1 MDRSCPQV
9 FPMVARAGPQLI
21 VLLVGIAI
29 VSAFAPLATGMTP
42 KLIVT
47 FKDCDDCPEMVV
59 VPPGNFLMGDLHGVG
74 YFSEKSIRAVRI
86 DYVFAV
92 GKFEVTFDEWTACVS
107 DGGCNGY
114 RPDDLGWGR
123 SDRPVVHVSWQDAK
137 TYVKWLSRKTDKT
150 YRLLSEAEWEYAA
163 RATSRT
169 MFPWGNSIGS
179 GYANC
184 DGCGSLWDDDLTA
197 PVGSFAPNAFGLHD
211 MHGNVYDWVED
222 CWHSD
227 YQGAPSDGSAWTSG
241 GVCQVR
247 ILRGGSYDDTPVLV
261 RSANRDGNI
270 TSDRYNLFSGIRVAR
285 TLSHR

>member
-1 MDRSCPQV
+1 
-9 FPMVARAGPQLI
+9 MVARASPQLI
-21 VLLVGIAI
+21 ILLVGIAI
-29 VSAFAPLATGMTP
+29 VSAFAPLATGVTP
-42 KLIVT
+42 KLGDT
-47 FKDCDDCPEMVV
+47 FKDCDYCPDMVV
-59 VPPGNFLMGDLHGVG
+59 VPPGSFLMGDLHGVG

-137 TYVKWLSRKTDKT
+137 TYVRWLSRKTGKT

-184 DGCGSLWDDDLTA
+184 DGCGSVWDDDLTA

-211 MHGNVYDWVED
+211 MHGNVYEWVED

-227 YQGAPSDGSAWTSG
+227 YEGAPRDGSAWTSG

-270 TSDRYNLFSGIRVAR
+270 TGDRYNLFSGFRVAR
-285 TLSHR
+285 TLSRR

>member
-1 MDRSCPQV
+1 
-9 FPMVARAGPQLI
+9 MVARLHPRLI
-21 VLLVGIAI
+21 ILLVGIAI
-29 VSAFAPLATGMTP
+29 VNAFAPLASGATP
-42 KLIVT
+42 KLGDS
-47 FKDCDDCPEMVV
+47 FRDCDDCPEMVI
-59 VPPGNFLMGDLHGVG
+59 VPPGSFLMGDLHGVG
-74 YFSEKSIRAVRI
+74 YFSEKSIRAVHL
-86 DYVFAV
+86 DYVLAV

-137 TYVKWLSRKTDKT
+137 SYVTWLSGKTGKT

-184 DGCGSLWDDDLTA
+184 DGCGSVWDDDSTA

-211 MHGNVYDWVED
+211 MHGNVYEWVED

-227 YQGAPSDGSAWTSG
+227 YEGAPSDGSAWTSG

-270 TSDRYNLFSGIRVAR
+270 TNDRYNLFSGIRVAR

>member
-1 MDRSCPQV
+1 
-9 FPMVARAGPQLI
+9 MVARAGPQLI
-21 VLLVGIAI
+21 ILLVGIAI
-29 VSAFAPLATGMTP
+29 ISAFAPLATGVTP
-42 KLIVT
+42 KLGDT
-47 FKDCDDCPEMVV
+47 FKDCDYCPDMVV
-59 VPPGNFLMGDLHGVG
+59 VPPGSFLMGDLHGIG

-137 TYVKWLSRKTDKT
+137 TYVKWLSRKTGKT

-184 DGCGSLWDDDLTA
+184 DGCGSVWDDDLTA

-211 MHGNVYDWVED
+211 MHGNVYEWVED

-227 YQGAPSDGSAWTSG
+227 YEGAPRDGSAWTSG

-270 TSDRYNLFSGIRVAR
+270 TDDRYNLFSGFRVAR
-285 TLSHR
+285 TLSRR

>member
-1 MDRSCPQV
+1 
-9 FPMVARAGPQLI
+9 MVARAGPQLMI
-21 VLLVGIAI
+21 LFVGIAI
-29 VSAFAPLATGMTP
+29 VSAFAPPATGVAA
-42 KLIVT
+42 KLGVT
-47 FKDCDDCPEMVV
+47 FKDCGPCPEMVV
-59 VPPGNFLMGDLHGVG
+59 IPPGSFLMGDLHGVG

-86 DYVFAV
+86 DYLFAV
-92 GKFEVTFDEWTACVS
+92 GKFEITFDQWAACVS
-107 DGGCNGY
+107 DRGCDGY

-123 SDRPVVHVSWQDAK
+123 GNRPVVHVSWQDAK
-137 TYVKWLSRKTDKT
+137 AYVTWLSRKTGKT

-179 GYANC
+179 GHANC
-184 DGCGSLWDDDLTA
+184 DGCGSLWDDDMTA
-197 PVGSFAPNAFGLHD
+197 PVGSFAPKAFGLHD
-211 MHGNVYDWVED
+211 KHGNVYEWVED
-222 CWHSD
+222 CWHSG

-270 TSDRYNLFSGIRVAR
+270 TDDRTNLFSGIRVAR